1 MLQIKNVSISIKHN
15 FRELVRT
22 FNFVLNPG
30 DRAVFIGEEGCGK
43 STLLKLIYDED
54 LIADYADWS
63 GEIDRSGI
71 RMSYLSQELSQS
83 EKELGVYEYLS
94 HSADVMREAAL
105 LADAASQFQIPLDL
119 LYSDRKVGTL
129 SGGEKVKLQLI
140 RILLEAPD
148 VLLLDEPT
156 NDIDLETIRRLE
168 TFILTCGLPVL
179 YVSHDEELI
188 EKTAN
193 VIIHMEQVRKKS
205 MPRYTVAR
213 MGYRA
218 YLERRADVFS
228 HQEQMARKERAE
240 YRAQQERWQQIYNR
254 VDHEQRVISRA
265 DPGGGRLLKKKNE
278 NRKSAAAAF

>member
-1 MLQIKNVSISIKHN
+1 M
-15 FRELVRT
+15 
-22 FNFVLNPG
+22 
-30 DRAVFIGEEGCGK
+30 
-43 STLLKLIYDED
+43 
-54 LIADYADWS
+54 
-63 GEIDRSGI
+63 
-71 RMSYLSQELSQS
+71 
-83 EKELGVYEYLS
+83 
-94 HSADVMREAAL
+94 
-105 LADAASQFQIPLDL
+105 
-119 LYSDRKVGTL
+119 
-129 SGGEKVKLQLI
+129 
-140 RILLEAPD
+140 
-148 VLLLDEPT
+148 LLLDEPT

-240 YRAQQERWQQIYNR
+240 YRPSRSGGNRIYNR

-265 DPGGGRLLKKKNE
+265 DPGRRTPVKEKNE

>member
-1 MLQIKNVSISIKHN
+1 M
-15 FRELVRT
+15 
-22 FNFVLNPG
+22 
-30 DRAVFIGEEGCGK
+30 
-43 STLLKLIYDED
+43 
-54 LIADYADWS
+54 
-63 GEIDRSGI
+63 
-71 RMSYLSQELSQS
+71 
-83 EKELGVYEYLS
+83 
-94 HSADVMREAAL
+94 
-105 LADAASQFQIPLDL
+105 
-119 LYSDRKVGTL
+119 
-129 SGGEKVKLQLI
+129 
-140 RILLEAPD
+140 
-148 VLLLDEPT
+148 LLLDEPT

-265 DPGGGRLLKKKNE
+265 DPGRRTPVKEKNE